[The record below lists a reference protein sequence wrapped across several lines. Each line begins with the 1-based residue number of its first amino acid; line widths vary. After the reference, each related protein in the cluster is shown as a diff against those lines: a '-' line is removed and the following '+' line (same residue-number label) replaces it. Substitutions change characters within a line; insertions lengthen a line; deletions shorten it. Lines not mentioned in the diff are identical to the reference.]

1 MFPGL
6 PFPQKNNGIE
16 KFGVIFLDPF
26 LDNFWTT
33 FMIILD
39 AKIGKRGGQKV
50 DSFLEPLLGASWSC
64 LGGLLG
70 CLEALLGGP
79 VFQKQYKKQYKT
91 HLFKNVS
98 FRCLSSFRA
107 FLGAILGNFW
117 AVLDIK
123 MEDQNQQK
131 RVPKVVPCLVSF
143 WVSFGSILGTFLR
156 LRAGPSAPAGDQK

>member
-79 VFQKQYKKQYKT
+79 VFQKQYNKQCKT

-107 FLGAILGNFW
+107 FLGAVSGNFGQLW
-117 AVLDIK
+117 TSKWRTKINKNVF
-123 MEDQNQQK
+123 QK
-131 RVPKVVPCLVSF
+131 WSRVWSV
-143 WVSFGSILGTFLR
+143 FGSVLGQF
-156 LRAGPSAPAGDQK
+156 